1 MKQDIDTLYQ
11 VNEFA
16 ELAGV
21 TVRTLHHY
29 DRLGLLKPSR
39 RSDSGYRLYG
49 NRDLARLEQIVVLKF
64 LGLPLKQIRDL
75 LKKESGLPES
85 LRRQRRVLAEKRRQ
99 LDSAIH
105 AIETAEQSLKPK
117 QEPDWNLFKKI
128 IKEIEMQND
137 TEWSKKYYSAGGAG
151 QSRRAQEAVV
161 AGIAGEGEQA
171 MVGAVRGYRGFAEE
185 DPAGPKG
192 QALAARWKELVA
204 GFTGGDPEIQ
214 KGLNKMWSDQRQ
226 LAGAAAQEY
235 AIKPESAG
243 VHHEGDE
250 KVDAKRG
257 SDAFNKCVC
266 PLFCIFCVV
275 GTADQRAGFHVAESH
290 FVSRLLQVCE
300 SSGVT

>member
-1 MKQDIDTLYQ
+1 MKHDIDTLYR

-39 RSDSGYRLYG
+39 RSGSGYRLYG

-85 LRRQRRVLAEKRRQ
+85 LRRQRRVLADKRRQ

-137 TEWSKKYYSAGGAG
+137 TEWSKKYYTPEAQAKVEDRKKLWSLEL
-151 QSRRAQEAVV
+151 QEKVSRQWSELFADIEASLH
-161 AGIAGEGEQA
+161 
-171 MVGAVRGYRGFAEE
+171 E

-192 QALAARWKELVA
+192 QALAARWKELLA

-214 KGLNKMWSDQRQ
+214 KGLNKMWADKDNWPELRR
-226 LAGAAAQEY
+226 QEY
-235 AIKPESAG
+235 AIKPE
-243 VHHEGDE
+243 VQ
-250 KVDAKRG
+250 
-257 SDAFNKCVC
+257 AFIMKAM
-266 PLFCIFCVV
+266 
-275 GTADQRAGFHVAESH
+275 GK
-290 FVSRLLQVCE
+290 
-300 SSGVT
+300 